1 MHVGFDKQKSWKRE
15 KKLENR
21 EEEVIISC
29 FEARTR
35 RSGLTTSA
43 RYRDLI
49 DTQSLASFITAPDT
63 VEPGSAALCVLGI
76 GAVHDR
82 HSQISAQN
90 SLLRA
95 ACCLTR
101 QVGNDKVSIVLG
113 GLRENAES
121 DILIGRWL
129 SRSDSSSL
137 LPPKV
142 RWLYSAATRGAVLI
156 KYQLSI
162 NLVSI
167 Y

>member
-15 KKLENR
+15 KELENR

-35 RSGLTTSA
+35 RSGLTTST

-49 DTQSLASFITAPDT
+49 DTQSLASFIAAPDT
-63 VEPGSAALCVLGI
+63 DEPGSAALCVLGI
-76 GAVHDR
+76 LAVHDR

-113 GLRENAES
+113 GLRENAGGIHPHRPS
-121 DILIGRWL
+121 TLRPDRPFP
-129 SRSDSSSL
+129 S
-137 LPPKV
+137 PPKV
-142 RWLYSAATRGAVLI
+142 RWLYEVQRGYGGVL
-156 KYQLSI
+156 Y
-162 NLVSI
+162 
-167 Y
+167 